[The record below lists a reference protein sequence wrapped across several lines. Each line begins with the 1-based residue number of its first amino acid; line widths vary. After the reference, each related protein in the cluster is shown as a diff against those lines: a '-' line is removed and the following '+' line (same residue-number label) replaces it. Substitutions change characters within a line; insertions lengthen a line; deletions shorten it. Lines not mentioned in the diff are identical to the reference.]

1 MILHNY
7 FCFHLIDFSTDLS
20 YFFLLVLYLVC
31 SCLSKA
37 LRCIIKLFIWVFFNF
52 LVQVYINFPL
62 RIIFIVSYRL
72 WYFVFIFIWFCEI
85 FHLIFDFSMFEMCC
99 LKFTRLYICSSVSLP
114 PYLYFHSAVIRL
126 QEITSTFLYLS
137 DLLCVLMYELAL
149 ANILW
154 ASENNVYSVVFG

>member
-1 MILHNY
+1 M
-7 FCFHLIDFSTDLS
+7 
-20 YFFLLVLYLVC
+20 
-31 SCLSKA
+31 
-37 LRCIIKLFIWVFFNF
+37 
-52 LVQVYINFPL
+52 
-62 RIIFIVSYRL
+62 
-72 WYFVFIFIWFCEI
+72 
-85 FHLIFDFSMFEMCC
+85 IFDFSMFEMCC